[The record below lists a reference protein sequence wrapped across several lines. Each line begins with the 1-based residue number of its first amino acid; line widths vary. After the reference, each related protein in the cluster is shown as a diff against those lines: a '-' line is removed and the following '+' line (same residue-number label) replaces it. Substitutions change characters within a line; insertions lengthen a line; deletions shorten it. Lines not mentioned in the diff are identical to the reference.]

1 MATEHASKKGVSP
14 RCDARAVREV
24 DQGAG
29 EGSAYALRGSAA
41 ALRNGP
47 PSSKR
52 LLAQTVRGGAMP
64 ELPPLGALSGH
75 QPINL
80 SSEEPSTDTG
90 IEVSG
95 YQSALRLAAL
105 RKGSAAGSIASP
117 ESSEELDAAIEALR
131 TSVIPP
137 RVSRTRLAT
146 ASRRRARRLTFIVL
160 ATLGVVAGLLV
171 SFGRV
176 QVVQT
181 VSSLRDQTVAALR
194 AHPVRAQ
201 R

>member
-1 MATEHASKKGVSP
+1 MATEHASKKGASP
-14 RCDARAVREV
+14 RREARALREV
-24 DQGAG
+24 GQGAY
-29 EGSAYALRGSAA
+29 EGSAYALRGGVA

-52 LLAQTVRGGAMP
+52 LMAQTVRGEIMP
-64 ELPPLGALSGH
+64 ELPRVGASSGKH
-75 QPINL
+75 PIDL

-117 ESSEELDAAIEALR
+117 ESTEELDAAIEALR

-137 RVSRTRLAT
+137 RVSRMRLAR
-146 ASRRRARRLTFIVL
+146 ASRRRSRRWLLVVL
-160 ATLGVVAGLLV
+160 ATLGVVAGLVLT
-171 SFGRV
+171 FGRV
-176 QVVQT
+176 QVAQT
-181 VSSLRDQTVAALR
+181 VSALR
-194 AHPVRAQ
+194 AQARGA
-201 R
+201 RR

>member
-1 MATEHASKKGVSP
+1 MATEHTSKKGASP
-14 RCDARAVREV
+14 RRDARALREV
-24 DQGAG
+24 DQGAY
-29 EGSAYALRGSAA
+29 EGSAYALRGSVA

-52 LLAQTVRGGAMP
+52 LMAQTVRGDAMP
-64 ELPPLGALSGH
+64 ELPRVGALSGKP
-75 QPINL
+75 PIDL

-117 ESSEELDAAIEALR
+117 ESTEDLDAAIEALR

-137 RVSRTRLAT
+137 RVSRTRLAS
-146 ASRRRARRLTFIVL
+146 ASRRRSRLLMVVVL
-160 ATLGVVAGLLV
+160 ATLGVVAGLVLK
-171 SFGRV
+171 FGRV
-176 QVVQT
+176 QVAQT
-181 VSSLRDQTVAALR
+181 VSALR
-194 AHPVRAQ
+194 AQTIRAQ